1 MKTIKVL
8 VIAVA
13 VLALGG
19 CASRA
24 GTAIVAGTAGMIIG
38 NAMAQPRT
46 VVVQEIPVVTHER
59 VVIINDTCNR
69 YHSYNE
75 RAACERGARQR
86 FNEEQRQRD
95 NEAFR
100 SGYGRR

>member
-1 MKTIKVL
+1 MKIIKVL
-8 VIAVA
+8 IIAVV
-13 VLALGG
+13 VLTLGG

-46 VVVQEIPVVTHER
+46 VVVQEVPVVTHER
-59 VVIINDTCNR
+59 VIISNSTCNY
-69 YHSYNE
+69 YHTYSE
-75 RAACERGARQR
+75 RVACERGVRQR
-86 FNEEQRQRD
+86 YYEQQRQRD

-100 SGYGRR
+100 SGYGHR